1 MTETDFSV
9 EIEAFIRQV
18 FEQNYE
24 ELRLDSGH
32 AVTPDV
38 KQTALNQV
46 LLYWRILGDIANNVT
61 DTEVRLSL
69 PSQETPRGRDYTIEG
84 IVDILRANDR
94 TVMYDIKTHNADYV
108 RANIEMYEQQ
118 LNVYAHIWQE
128 LRKQGLDAMA
138 IIATDYPEIVRNAL
152 SNENDQELAYALSQW
167 NPVVDIDFD
176 PKNVRQTI
184 AEFGRVVDDIEDR
197 RFNPPPLE
205 KLKEIMPGTRN
216 IRFATHVCRNCDA
229 RFSCKSYREYAWLG
243 NKGAADRSMSQYFDE
258 AAGDPEQ
265 EAWRS
270 GNLNVAPNA
279 ADLRT
284 DFSTRG

>member
-1 MTETDFSV
+1 MTETDLSV

-38 KQTALNQV
+38 KRTALNQV
-46 LLYWRILGDIANNVT
+46 LLYWRMLNDIAQNVT

-84 IVDILRANDR
+84 VVDILRDNDR

-108 RANIEMYEQQ
+108 RANIELYEQQ
-118 LNVYAHIWQE
+118 LNVYAYIWQE

-138 IIATDYPEIVRNAL
+138 IIATDYPESVRSAL
-152 SNENDQELAYALSQW
+152 ANENEEDLAYAISQW
-167 NPVVDIDFD
+167 QPVVDIDFE
-176 PKNVRQTI
+176 PKSVDETI
-184 AEFGRVVDDIEDR
+184 AEFGQVVDDIEDG
-197 RFNPPPLE
+197 RFAPPALE
-205 KLKEIMPGTRN
+205 RLKEIMPGTRN

-229 RFSCKSYREYAWLG
+229 RFSCVSYRQYAWLG
-243 NKGAADRSMSQYFDE
+243 NKAAADRSMKQYFDE
-258 AAGDPEQ
+258 AISDPEQ

-270 GNLNVAPNA
+270 GNLQATQNA
-279 ADLRT
+279 TELRE
-284 DFSTRG
+284 DFTSR

>member
-1 MTETDFSV
+1 MTETNYSV

-108 RANIEMYEQQ
+108 RANIKMYEQQ

-128 LRKQGLDAMA
+128 LRKQALDDMA
-138 IIATDYPEIVRNAL
+138 IIATDYPESVRSAL
-152 SNENDQELAYALSQW
+152 ANENEQELAYAISQW
-167 NPVVDIDFD
+167 QPVVDIDFD
-176 PKNVRQTI
+176 PRSVDQTI
-184 AEFGRVVDDIEDR
+184 AEFGQVVDDIEDGQ
-197 RFNPPPLE
+197 FAPPPVD
-205 KLKEIMPGTRN
+205 KLKETMPGTRG

-229 RFSCKSYREYAWLG
+229 RFSCASYRQYAWLG
-243 NKGAADRSMSQYFDE
+243 NLGSSERSMKQYFDE
-258 AAGDPEQ
+258 GANDPEQ

-270 GNLNVAPNA
+270 GNLSATQNA
-279 ADLRT
+279 DDLWADFT
-284 DFSTRG
+284 SH